1 MKKTNL
7 LLVALALA
15 FTCTVSQAAITGVSA
30 YGSGQVSCPVYT
42 FNPQQN
48 LLGLPFHQYGSGDI
62 AGGISTDTLADPTL
76 SILNTINN
84 DTGFSWSGYQVD
96 VSMSDAFTI
105 SNPKVINSGWT
116 ASITQPAWNGSE
128 YVGQVAYTGGIAV
141 PDGQLLVFG
150 YDITFAGGTQF
161 DFGQKLTPVP
171 EPSTVGFLALG
182 VLAFAGFGLVR
193 RQRNVA

>member
-7 LLVALALA
+7 FLIAAALA
-15 FTCTVSQAAITGVSA
+15 FSGTVGQAAITGVSA
-30 YGSGQVSCPVYT
+30 YGSGEISCPVYT
-42 FNPQQN
+42 FNPNQN
-48 LLGLPFHQYGSGDI
+48 LLALPFHQYGSGNI
-62 AGGISTDTLADPTL
+62 AAGISTDTIADPTL

-84 DTGFSWSGYQVD
+84 DTGFPWTGYMVD
-96 VSMSDAFTI
+96 VSMSDAFSI

-116 ASITQPAWNGSE
+116 ASITQPVWNGSE
-128 YVGQVAYTGGIAV
+128 YMGQVAYTGGIAV

-171 EPSTVGFLALG
+171 EPGTVGFLALG
-182 VLAFAGFGLVR
+182 ALAFAGFGLIR
-193 RQRNVA
+193 KQRNLA